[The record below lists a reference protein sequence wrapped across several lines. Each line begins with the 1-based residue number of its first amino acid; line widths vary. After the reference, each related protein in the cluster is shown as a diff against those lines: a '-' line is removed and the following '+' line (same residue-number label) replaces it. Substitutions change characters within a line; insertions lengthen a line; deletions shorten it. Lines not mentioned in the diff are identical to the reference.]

1 MDTEHIVIYEAAYKY
16 SAKNVKL
23 KIKYHWQNV
32 NNNPKY
38 SNHHQIIKKK
48 GPGFKNCKLTYISL
62 LGHTDSRTMT
72 HFWTWLWHLI

>member
-38 SNHHQIIKKK
+38 SNHQQIIKKRDQDLK
-48 GPGFKNCKLTYISL
+48 TVNWPTFPYWATP
-62 LGHTDSRTMT
+62 TVV
-72 HFWTWLWHLI
+72 LWHTFEHGCGI